1 MVDALTLL
9 NEIRGIRRKLDE
21 VEKSLI
27 QLLAEKEEAEVII
40 EKKVR
45 EALLKALIEL
55 TPYVSDEEQKE
66 IEMIVGDPKDYD
78 ESEFEAENGQ

>member
-1 MVDALTLL
+1 MQ
-9 NEIRGIRRKLDE
+9 ISRDE
-21 VEKSLI
+21 L
-27 QLLAEKEEAEVII
+27 EEII